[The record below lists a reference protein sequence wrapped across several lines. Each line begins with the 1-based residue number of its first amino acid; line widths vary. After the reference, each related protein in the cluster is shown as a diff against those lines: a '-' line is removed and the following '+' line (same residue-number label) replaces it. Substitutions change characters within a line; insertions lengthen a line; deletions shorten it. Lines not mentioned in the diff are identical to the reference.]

1 MIEIIYDKSKEKE
14 DEKAINENAA
24 ATPDEAPTSSET
36 TDSVKLPKNIRQVGN
51 PSGNKRIYIE
61 DYVITYLSYISRP
74 GSTHARGAILLGE
87 IKHSQVGDI
96 VFISGAVDAQNIEF
110 DMDESKFDQEVWSG
124 IYADIK
130 ENFPDLS
137 VVGWFLSRMG
147 FSTAVNEKIEKLH
160 VENFSGKN
168 KVLYVTDSLEE
179 EDAFYMYERGQ
190 LVKQRGYYIYY
201 ARNEAMQSYII
212 KKKGGICEETN
223 TEIHRKD
230 EELIK
235 QYREKNS
242 HGREP
247 RASSG
252 ISLMYVASSFVVLI
266 MLAMGITVI
275 SNYDKMKEMEVSI
288 NRLEL
293 TAEANQD
300 TAPVIATEQK
310 NTTEDE
316 AATGTNPDEQQGGQA
331 DTNTGAENPTV
342 AENTTS
348 EDISTEQTLPVMTN
362 GNPTYYTVKAGDT
375 LSSIAYETYGS
386 IIYAEDIAE
395 ANKIDIEDNIYEG
408 DEILLPAI
416 DVR

>member
-1 MIEIIYDKSKEKE
+1 MIEIIYDKSKEKA
-14 DEKAINENAA
+14 EKEEESSKAVANDDINSDANETAEN
-24 ATPDEAPTSSET
+24 
-36 TDSVKLPKNIRQVGN
+36 VKLPKNIRQIGN
-51 PSGNKRIYIE
+51 PCGNKRIYIE
-61 DYVITYLSYISRP
+61 DYVVTYLNYISRP

-87 IKHSQVGDI
+87 MKHSQVGDI

-124 IYADIK
+124 IYAEIK
-130 ENFPDLS
+130 ENFPELS

-147 FSTAVNEKIEKLH
+147 FSTAVNEKIEKMH

-168 KVLYVTDSLEE
+168 KVLYVTDSLES
-179 EDAFYMYERGQ
+179 EDAFYMYEKGQ

-201 ARNEAMQSYII
+201 AQNEPMQSYII
-212 KKKGGICEETN
+212 KKKTGMEEETD

-242 HGREP
+242 HGKEP
-247 RASSG
+247 RTNN
-252 ISLMYVASSFVVLI
+252 ISLIYVASSFVVLA

-275 SNYDKMKEMEVSI
+275 SNYDKMKEMEISI

-293 TAEANQD
+293 TTEADED
-300 TAPVIATEQK
+300 TVQVLATEQTGN
-310 NTTEDE
+310 NTE
-316 AATGTNPDEQQGGQA
+316 AEQTATDADITTGEQA
-331 DTNTGAENPTV
+331 DINTETEKPTV
-342 AENTTS
+342 AENTEDITS
-348 EDISTEQTLPVMTN
+348 EQILPAMTN

-386 IIYAEDIAE
+386 VVYAEDIAK
-395 ANKIDIEDNIYEG
+395 ANKIDLEDNIYEG

-416 DVR
+416 DAR